1 MKKIISISIL
11 AIFVTIMSISA
22 NAQTVFPGKQTI
34 DKTEYPGIVL
44 GTNISEKLLNDY
56 WEAYLGRFGKVK
68 GKKGNYTINKASI
81 PSISASPIQL
91 TSQILSEQKNQSKIF
106 LALFADGSY
115 VADYSDRTYKSAE
128 SVLKEFSDY
137 AAVREEVRM
146 ADEAFV
152 SSEKSYQKLIR
163 EIDDKNKEIE
173 KTEKKL
179 ADLRGAVATSKAE
192 SEKSLLD
199 LQNKQKA
206 LETVKMRLPAQK

>member
-1 MKKIISISIL
+1 MKKIAFISIL
-11 AIFVTIMSISA
+11 ALVASVIARPTHG
-22 NAQTVFPGKQTI
+22 QTVFPGKQMI

-44 GTNISEKLLNDY
+44 GTNISEKLLDEY
-56 WEAYLGRFGKVK
+56 WETYLGRFGKVK
-68 GKKGNYTINKASI
+68 GKRGNYTISKASI
-81 PSISASPIQL
+81 PSVSAGPIQL
-91 TSQILSEQKNQSKIF
+91 TSQISSVQKNQSRIF
-106 LALFADGSY
+106 LALLADGSY
-115 VADYSDRTYKSAE
+115 VADYNDRTYKSAE
-128 SVLKEFSDY
+128 SILKEFSDY
-137 AAVREEVRM
+137 AALREEVRI

-152 SSEKSYQKLIR
+152 SSEKAYQKLIR

-179 ADLRGAVATSKAE
+179 ADLRGAVATSRAE